1 MSIICQAPFEILDY
15 ITRHKNDTSLGL
27 LEFIVVSGE
36 FLL

>member
-1 MSIICQAPFEILDY
+1 MICQAPFKSLDY
-15 ITRHKNDTSLGL
+15 ITRHKNDTSHGL